1 MNFVVAGFYDNLI
14 KNEEKKSNKPL
25 LMRNQSETSITI
37 SKLGLR
43 VKGPKEESP
52 SLKQPQKNSWLMLDY
67 LKSFAK
73 SETFNRLVVNLQHST
88 IFEYLSYFLIII
100 DTLILSVDSNAR
112 TKDELKILLC
122 LDFMCLIYFFIEIT
136 IRMLI
141 QRNKYFKNLTNLIDV
156 FIFILNVSVLIYLK
170 TKNVDIF
177 TDFDSDYYT
186 TYSII
191 RAIQIARIYRILISK
206 KLWRGIAIMAM
217 EIIKILTEV
226 MNFLIILCICLLIM
240 SLVGRDLFARASMV
254 EGLDNKLIEEE
265 IHRMNL
271 NNILRAMM
279 TNFMVFFDEDWHL
292 IMINHMKA
300 YGSGY
305 MAYFIL
311 NVLLSTMFLNK
322 FFLALL
328 INKLIESKNM
338 KNLIQSSNPFKI
350 SSKLELF
357 YNSFLE
363 KLYDKCWK
371 EKKGYNKSKYIKFEV
386 YEQFKKYIKDF
397 MHQYSKGFDKFMFI
411 ICCFSLLLVALN
423 DPFQPLDSVYN
434 RTLKLLDIP
443 VLIIFL
449 FEILFL
455 SLTEQ
460 KGLLQGKTIF
470 RLGICVVYIIYFIS
484 DIHILKIFVTLRF
497 ILIIQFYKGLR
508 KATMALLY
516 SLWDIFQLLVFFFL
530 FILLF
535 AVIGVKLHKGAFT
548 RCQNL
553 SEEDLEKIQ
562 TTTDCFD
569 FGGDWINPDFNF
581 DNIFKA
587 IDTLFVIANSSG
599 WLPLM

>member
-1 MNFVVAGFYDNLI
+1 MVAGFYDNLI
-14 KNEEKKSNKPL
+14 KNEEKQSNKSL
-25 LMRNQSETSITI
+25 LMRKQSETAITI
-37 SKLGLR
+37 AKLGLR
-43 VKGPKEESP
+43 VKGHKEGSLSPK
-52 SLKQPQKNSWLMLDY
+52 KPQKNGWLMVDY

-73 SETFNRLVVNLQHST
+73 SETLNRFVVNLQHSI

-100 DTLILSVDSNAR
+100 DTIILSVDSNTR
-112 TKDELKILLC
+112 TKNELKIMLC
-122 LDFMCLIYFFIEIT
+122 LDFMCLIYFFIEIP

-156 FIFILNVSVLIYLK
+156 CIFVLNASVLIYLK
-170 TKNVDIF
+170 ANNVDIF
-177 TDFDSDYYT
+177 TDFDNNYYT

-217 EIIKILTEV
+217 EMIKILTEV
-226 MNFLIILCICLLIM
+226 MNFLIILCIFLLIM
-240 SLVGRDLFARASMV
+240 SLIGRDLFIHAAMF

-271 NNILRAMM
+271 NNILRSMM
-279 TNFMVFFDEDWHL
+279 TNLMVFFDEDWHL

-300 YGSGY
+300 FGSGY
-305 MAYFIL
+305 MTYFII

-328 INKLIESKNM
+328 INKLIENKNM
-338 KNLIQSSNPFKI
+338 RNLIQSSNPFYKI
-350 SSKLELF
+350 SSKIELF
-357 YNSFLE
+357 YITFLQ
-363 KLYDKCWK
+363 KFYDKCR
-371 EKKGYNKSKYIKFEV
+371 KKKKDDSMKFEI
-386 YEQFKKYIKDF
+386 YEHFKKFVKDF
-397 MHQYSKGFDKFMFI
+397 MQLYSKGFDKFMFI
-411 ICCFSLLLVALN
+411 ICCFSLFLVALN
-423 DPFQPLDSVYN
+423 DPFQPVDSTYN

-449 FEILFL
+449 FEIIFL
-455 SLTEQ
+455 SITEQ

-484 DIHILKIFVTLRF
+484 DIKILKIFVTFRF
-497 ILIIQFYKGLR
+497 IMIIQFYKGLK
-508 KATMALLY
+508 KAVMALLY
-516 SLWDIFQLLVFFFL
+516 SFWDIFQLLVFFFL

-535 AVIGVKLHKGAFT
+535 AAIGVKMHKGALA

-553 SEEDLEKIQ
+553 NEEDLEKIQ
-562 TTTDCFD
+562 TMTDCFD

-599 WLPLM
+599 WLPLMYFY